1 MPGPY
6 GLTVDEL
13 YKLLWGIYT
22 SAGEPQEGQTGQ
34 TSTANFSQNLMIRLG
49 TLLRDSMAA
58 ALQWDKGVVDPTKVP
73 ATLQSLARD
82 AMNNFNALS
91 TQIAGGSGN
100 DPIVEQALQNIA
112 AILGQLVQQ
121 TAQHPADADASQISD
136 VNATL
141 FDAASRTEDLQ
152 RPISE
157 AFRVDGAEVGS
168 FLDSVYAGLG
178 GQITKKLGPLLQVV
192 GALFQSTSP
201 IWGPALIAEAIEH
214 FPAIA
219 ARFEEAGRTF
229 AGGMTNALN
238 VLHKPMETVIESSA
252 LAILRGLE
260 DELFAFGPTSPE
272 NVDQAGAR
280 LLAIAGG
287 FGMASHLVAIGAE
300 KIVGSKHLGFPQLAA
315 YLADAAS
322 FGSIARN
329 TVGAQVEAALHAP
342 ARRRALAQFRSEL
355 PDAGSLTESFFA
367 RVIDEETFRQWFR
380 EHGWDDQAI
389 ANHQVSVYRKATA
402 REMALVFEDGEVDEQ
417 WALGMLQ
424 RHGFNDDDAN
434 RLVKGVITRGTKT
447 LRQEFITAVLSNA
460 DEGIYAPDQAA
471 EFLRSIGVAEPA
483 ITSHLTAAAHKRLHR
498 EVTERIAAF
507 ISAHT
512 QGTTTDEEL
521 DAALSSL
528 GIDDRARAHHLT
540 VARIRRGSKVF
551 TSAQSKNQAAENRV
565 RKEATD
571 AALDAFRR
579 FVIDEGGLH
588 ETLTALGVDP
598 KEVDSLVQL
607 AAVRRTPAPR
617 LAEVLAPGAV
627 LAQDQALERKRVLA
641 LQHDKLITQA
651 EAQAQLVAL
660 GLDDRTAAS
669 EAGLEAARIARPPDV
684 AKAPSLTAQARERTR
699 ELTTAAVDLFR
710 AGLTDPSTLRGALV
724 AAGHDAATADALVAR
739 TVDQVAGDRARGA
752 RRAADTEI
760 RKEQTRVESEAVDA
774 FRAGTIDA
782 TGLQQTLVGA
792 GFTSTVAAAT
802 VQREQQLRISQGERK
817 AQTAASS
824 EATRVLRA
832 DQEAAV
838 LAFRTG
844 KLDAQEL
851 EDQLVTVGTDPALA
865 AALRR
870 REEAR
875 VKPKVPRAAPAIAP
889 VVG

>member
-49 TLLRDSMAA
+49 TLLRDAMAA
-58 ALQWDKGVVDPTKVP
+58 ALQWDKGVIDPTKVP

-82 AMNNFNALS
+82 AQNHFNALS

-100 DPIVEQALQNIA
+100 DPIVESALTAIA
-112 AILGQLVQQ
+112 ATLAQLVNQ
-121 TAQHPADADASQISD
+121 TAAHPADADASQISD

-141 FDAASRTEDLQ
+141 FDAASKAEEAQ
-152 RPISE
+152 RPVSD
-157 AFRVDGAEVGS
+157 AFTFDNPQLAAAVDGA
-168 FLDSVYAGLG
+168 FAGQG
-178 GQITKKLGPLLQVV
+178 GQWIRLLPLAWR
-192 GALFQSTSP
+192 ALL
-201 IWGPALIAEAIEH
+201 PALRVSWPILAVTLYEEAKEH
-214 FPAIA
+214 FPKLA
-219 ARFEEAGRTF
+219 ALFDGGGQVLAKGF
-229 AGGMTNALN
+229 ADGLTA
-238 VLHKPMETVIESSA
+238 LHKPMESVVETSA
-252 LAILRGLE
+252 LAILRGLD
-260 DELFAFGPTSPE
+260 DELFQFGQTTPE
-272 NVDQAGAR
+272 NVDQAASR

-287 FGMASHLVAIGAE
+287 FGMASHLVAISSE
-300 KIVGSKHLGFPQLAA
+300 KIMGSKQLGFPQLAA

-329 TVGAQVEAALHAP
+329 TIGAQVEAALHAP

-367 RVIDEETFRQWFR
+367 RVIDQETFRQWFR

-424 RHGFNDDDAN
+424 RHGFNDDDSN

-447 LRQEFITAVLSNA
+447 LRQEFITAVLANA
-460 DEGIYAPDQAA
+460 DEGIYSSDQAA
-471 EFLRSIGVAEPA
+471 GYLRGIGVAEPA
-483 ITSHLTAAAHKRLHR
+483 VSSHLTAVAHKRLHR
-498 EVTERIAAF
+498 EVVERTAAL

-512 QGTTTDEEL
+512 TGAYTDEEL
-521 DAALSSL
+521 DANLSAL
-528 GIDDRARAHHLT
+528 GMDDRARAHHLT
-540 VARIRRGSKVF
+540 VARIRRGGKVF
-551 TSAQSKNQAAENRV
+551 TQAQSKDQAAENRV
-565 RKEATD
+565 RKEATN

-641 LQHDKLITQA
+641 LQHDKIITQA

-660 GLDDRTAAS
+660 GLDDATAAS

-684 AKAPSLTAQARERTR
+684 VKATSLTTQARERTR

-710 AGLTDPSTLRGALV
+710 AGLTDTSTLRGALV

-739 TVDQVAGDRARGA
+739 TVDQVAGDRARAA
-752 RRAADTEI
+752 RRTADTEI
-760 RKEQTRVESEAVDA
+760 RKEQIRIESEAVDA

-782 TGLQQTLVGA
+782 AGLQQTLVGA
-792 GFTSTVAAAT
+792 GFTSTVAVAT
-802 VQREQQLRISQGERK
+802 VQREEQLRTSREERK
-817 AQTAASS
+817 ATTAASS

-844 KLDAQEL
+844 KLTADEL
-851 EDQLVTVGTDPALA
+851 EQQLVTVGTDPALA

-875 VKPKVPRAAPAIAP
+875 KKPTRAAAALATAP
-889 VVG
+889 VA

>member
-6 GLTVDEL
+6 GPTFAEL
-13 YKLLWGIYT
+13 YSQLWAIYT
-22 SAGEPQEGQTGQ
+22 SAGEPQESPLGQVN
-34 TSTANFSQNLMIRLG
+34 TANFSQNLMIRLV
-49 TLLRDSMAA
+49 TVVRDAMAA
-58 ALQWDKGVVDPTKVP
+58 ALEQNLTGAAPGTAHK
-73 ATLQSLARD
+73 TLASLSQQAQD
-82 AMNNFNALS
+82 QFNALL

-100 DPIVEQALQNIA
+100 DPIVESALTAIA
-112 AILGQLVQQ
+112 ATLAQLVNQ
-121 TAQHPADADASQISD
+121 TAAHPADADASQISD

-141 FDAASRTEDLQ
+141 FDAASKAEEAQ
-152 RPISE
+152 RPVSD
-157 AFRVDGAEVGS
+157 AFTFDNPQLAAAVDGA
-168 FLDSVYAGLG
+168 FAGQG
-178 GQITKKLGPLLQVV
+178 GQWIRLLPLVWRTLLPALRVSWPILAVTLYQEAKEHYPALA
-192 GALFQSTSP
+192 ALFD
-201 IWGPALIAEAIEH
+201 G
-214 FPAIA
+214 
-219 ARFEEAGRTF
+219 AGQGLAKGF
-229 AGGMTNALN
+229 ADGLT
-238 VLHKPMETVIESSA
+238 TSA
-252 LAILRGLE
+252 LAILRGLD
-260 DELFAFGPTSPE
+260 DELFQFGQTTPE
-272 NVDQAGAR
+272 NVDQAASR

-287 FGMASHLVAIGAE
+287 FGMASHLVAISSE
-300 KIVGSKHLGFPQLAA
+300 KIMGSKQLGFPQLAA

-355 PDAGSLTESFFA
+355 PDAASLTESFFA
-367 RVIDEETFRQWFR
+367 RVIGEETFRQWFR

-424 RHGFNDDDAN
+424 RHGFNDDDSN

-447 LRQEFITAVLSNA
+447 LRQEFITAVLANA
-460 DEGIYAPDQAA
+460 DEGIYSSDQAA
-471 EFLRSIGVAEPA
+471 GYLRGIGVAEPA
-483 ITSHLTAAAHKRLHR
+483 VSSHLTAVAHKRLHR
-498 EVTERIAAF
+498 EVVERTAAL

-512 QGTTTDEEL
+512 TGAYTDEEL
-521 DAALSSL
+521 DANLSAL
-528 GIDDRARAHHLT
+528 GMDDRARAHHLT
-540 VARIRRGSKVF
+540 VARIRRGGKVF
-551 TSAQSKNQAAENRV
+551 TQAQSKDQAAENRV
-565 RKEATD
+565 RKEATN

-627 LAQDQALERKRVLA
+627 LAQDQTLERKRVLA
-641 LQHDKLITQA
+641 LQHDKIITQA

-660 GLDDRTAAS
+660 GLDDATAAS

-684 AKAPSLTAQARERTR
+684 VKAPSLTTQARERTR
-699 ELTTAAVDLFR
+699 GLTTAAVDLFR
-710 AGLTDPSTLRGALV
+710 AGLTDTSTLRGALV
-724 AAGHDAATADALVAR
+724 AAGHDSATADALVAR
-739 TVDQVAGDRARGA
+739 TVDQVAGDRARAA
-752 RRAADTEI
+752 RRTADTEI
-760 RKEQTRVESEAVDA
+760 RKEQTRIESEAVDA

-782 TGLQQTLVGA
+782 AGLQQTLVGA
-792 GFTSTVAAAT
+792 GFTSTVAVAT
-802 VQREQQLRISQGERK
+802 VQREEQIRK
-817 AQTAASS
+817 AGN
-824 EATRVLRA
+824 
-832 DQEAAV
+832 QEAAV

-875 VKPKVPRAAPAIAP
+875 KKPTRAAAALATAP
-889 VVG
+889 VA

>member
-1 MPGPY
+1 M
-6 GLTVDEL
+6 
-13 YKLLWGIYT
+13 
-22 SAGEPQEGQTGQ
+22 
-34 TSTANFSQNLMIRLG
+34 
-49 TLLRDSMAA
+49 
-58 ALQWDKGVVDPTKVP
+58 
-73 ATLQSLARD
+73 
-82 AMNNFNALS
+82 LS

-100 DPIVEQALQNIA
+100 DPIVEQALQAIA
-112 AILGQLVQQ
+112 QTLAQLVNQV
-121 TAQHPADADASQISD
+121 AAHPPDADASQISD

-157 AFRVDGAEVGS
+157 AFKLDDPALVASVDAAFAGA
-168 FLDSVYAGLG
+168 G
-178 GQITKKLGPLLQVV
+178 GQWIRLLPAVWRVLLPALRVSWPVLSVALYEEVKEHYPPLA
-192 GALFQSTSP
+192 ALFDGGGQVLAQ
-201 IWGPALIAEAIEH
+201 G
-214 FPAIA
+214 
-219 ARFEEAGRTF
+219 F
-229 AGGMTNALN
+229 ATALN
-238 VLHKPMETVIESSA
+238 ALHKPMEAVVEGSA

-260 DELFAFGPTSPE
+260 DELFQFGQTNPE
-272 NVDQAGAR
+272 NVDQAAAR

-287 FGMASHLVAIGAE
+287 FGMASHLVAISSE
-300 KIVGSKHLGFPQLAA
+300 KIMGSKHLGFPQLAA

-355 PDAGSLTESFFA
+355 PDAASLTESFFA

-402 REMALVFEDGEVDEQ
+402 REMALVFEDGEVDED

-424 RHGFNDDDAN
+424 RHGFNDDDSH

-447 LRQEFITAVLSNA
+447 LRQEFITAVLANA
-460 DEGIYAPDQAA
+460 DEGIYAADQAA
-471 EFLRSIGVAEPA
+471 TYLRGIGVAEPA
-483 ITSHLTAAAHKRLHR
+483 ITSHLTAVAHKRLHR
-498 EVTERIAAF
+498 EVTERTAAL

-512 QGTTTDEEL
+512 MGTTTDEEL
-521 DAALSSL
+521 DAALSAL
-528 GIDDRARAHHLT
+528 GMDDRARAHHLT
-540 VARIRRGSKVF
+540 VARIRRGAKVF
-551 TSAQSKNQAAENRV
+551 TSAQSKDQAAENRA

-641 LQHDKLITQA
+641 LQHDKIITQA

-710 AGLTDPSTLRGALV
+710 AGLADQSTLRGALV

-739 TVDQVAGDRARGA
+739 TVDQVAADRTRAA
-752 RRAADTEI
+752 RRAGDAEF

-774 FRAGTIDA
+774 FRAGTLDDA
-782 TGLQQTLVGA
+782 GLRQTLVGA
-792 GFTSTVAAAT
+792 GFSVTVATAT
-802 VQREQQLRISQGERK
+802 VQREEQLKTSRQERK
-817 AQTAASS
+817 ATTAASS
-824 EATRVLRA
+824 EASRVLRA

-844 KLDAQEL
+844 KLTSDEL
-851 EDQLVTVGTDPALA
+851 EQQLVTVGTDAALA

-875 VKPKVPRAAPAIAP
+875 HKPPRAALATAAVPS
-889 VVG
+889 G